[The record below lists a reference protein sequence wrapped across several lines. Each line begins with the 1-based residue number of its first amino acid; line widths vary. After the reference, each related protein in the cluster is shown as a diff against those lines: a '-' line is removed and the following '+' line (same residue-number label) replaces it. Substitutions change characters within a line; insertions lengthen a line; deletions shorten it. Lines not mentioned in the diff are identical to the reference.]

1 MIAAGAGPS
10 APPAHPVGAVASNA
24 FQGSGYTHPA
34 IGVGADCASFAL
46 NHPSPGEIA
55 FPPDPVG
62 VGATSVEIAPVD
74 VYSGSPET
82 GVPCRSVG
90 GYGYMLVC
98 DAATVPAPAP
108 PVIQGVK
115 VPSKVGRRRSRMRRA
130 RRAGRAA
137 STRRRGR
144 GSTTRAGTR

>member
-10 APPAHPVGAVASNA
+10 APPEQPVGAVASSA

-46 NHPSPGEIA
+46 NHPSPGDIA
-55 FPPDPVG
+55 FPLDPVG
-62 VGATSVEIAPVD
+62 VGATSVAMAPVD

-90 GYGYMLVC
+90 GYGYIVVC
-98 DAATVPAPAP
+98 DAGTVPAPAP
-108 PVIQGVK
+108 PVIQEAK
-115 VPSKVGRRRSRMRRA
+115 VPSK
-130 RRAGRAA
+130 AGPEEAPHA
-137 STRRRGR
+137 PSATR
-144 GSTTRAGTR
+144 GSSGIHPPVRPRE